1 MTQCVRALAVLA
13 EGLGLTPMGQL
24 TTICNSTVGIHHP
37 LLASTAIAHT
47 QCLDK
52 HVLKYVKKKK
62 LIYTKPHTN
71 AFMRVSSEN
80 PKCLRGTGN
89 QLNLSIPRE

>member
-52 HVLKYVKKKK
+52 HVLKHVKKKK
-62 LIYTKPHTN
+62 TTHIHKTPH
-71 AFMRVSSEN
+71 
-80 PKCLRGTGN
+80 KCIHE
-89 QLNLSIPRE
+89 SIIREP